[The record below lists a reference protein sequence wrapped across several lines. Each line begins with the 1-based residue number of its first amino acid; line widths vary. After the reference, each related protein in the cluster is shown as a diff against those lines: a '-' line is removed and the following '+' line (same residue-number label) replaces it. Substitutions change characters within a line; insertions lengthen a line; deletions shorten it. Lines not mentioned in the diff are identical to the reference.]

1 MDPTKFK
8 SEIIK
13 IKSDIFLKAR
23 GSETNFWNLLKYI
36 LLTGSGHSVPL
47 STTTTVL
54 SMTEIE
60 STEKIQIDKNDT
72 CRKMQNNIYS
82 PGINNRLKKK
92 ETLQKKINLEF
103 GNIEPSCYYNNIET
117 LKTAI
122 NSSSLYYGIFYE
134 NMKCNETKIIEDEVK
149 KFLFFE
155 SMRRD
160 IMGTGKNSSE
170 STKTQKRIH

>member
-1 MDPTKFK
+1 MEVVYTFCT
-8 SEIIK
+8 S
-13 IKSDIFLKAR
+13 IFDRIFGYL
-23 GSETNFWNLLKYI
+23 EYI

-134 NMKCNETKIIEDEVK
+134 NMVGYCSSKIVYIIELP
-149 KFLFFE
+149 F
-155 SMRRD
+155 
-160 IMGTGKNSSE
+160 
-170 STKTQKRIH
+170 